1 MPCSLPSIGTRL
13 DVAPIHNVPHHIL
26 TPLPSL
32 SQAEAAF
39 LALFTTEILLKIYTI
54 GFVNFFRNAW
64 NMWVPGSLDV
74 WGWLSLSFTPF
85 PYPSFDF
92 VVIFAAIV
100 IAIDTTANSRD
111 GDKSLDFVLTLRV
124 LRLVRVLGSIER
136 FQVIINTIMQLGP
149 AISTYGAM
157 ILVSSW
163 GGGGIL

>member
-1 MPCSLPSIGTRL
+1 M
-13 DVAPIHNVPHHIL
+13 
-26 TPLPSL
+26 
-32 SQAEAAF
+32 
-39 LALFTTEILLKIYTI
+39 ALFTTEILLKIYTI

-74 WGWLSLSFTPF
+74 WVWLSLSFTPF

-163 GGGGIL
+163 GGGRGGCENVC